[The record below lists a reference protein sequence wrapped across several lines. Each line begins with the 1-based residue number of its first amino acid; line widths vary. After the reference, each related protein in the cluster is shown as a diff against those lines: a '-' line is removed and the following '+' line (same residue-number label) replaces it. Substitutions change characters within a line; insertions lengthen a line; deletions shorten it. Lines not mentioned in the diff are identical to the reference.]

1 MRYFCSL
8 RPSAA
13 TRSFFC
19 SLDGCAI
26 CLIAAVQSAL
36 HFNAVTQVPIDLDGP
51 KLNRISAVGCNPE
64 AVLIEDHGL
73 CRDLCVAAAA
83 LVALKHPV
91 VGLGMCISRLI
102 VYFRPEPPWSAG

>member
-1 MRYFCSL
+1 MDVGWRVKND
-8 RPSAA
+8 P
-13 TRSFFC
+13 
-19 SLDGCAI
+19 
-26 CLIAAVQSAL
+26 IAAVQFAL

-51 KLNRISAVGCNPE
+51 KLNRISAMGCNPE

-83 LVALKHPV
+83 IVALKHLV
-91 VGLGMCISRLI
+91 VGLGMCISCLI